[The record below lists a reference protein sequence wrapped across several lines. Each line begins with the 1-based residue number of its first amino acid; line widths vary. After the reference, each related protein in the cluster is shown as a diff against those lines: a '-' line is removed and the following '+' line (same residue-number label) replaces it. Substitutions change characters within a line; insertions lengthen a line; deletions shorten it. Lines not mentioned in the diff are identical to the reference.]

1 MSEPSASDR
10 IAITTAA
17 GRRSRPRFA
26 LSGNPLAPSTYLLRN
41 LGKTVP
47 LVGVILLAVML
58 IAGIVSMID
67 SIPLSIQTIYGY
79 SRFFL
84 AVSPRG
90 DPTLP
95 RKLIS
100 EIERGAPVPIERVM
114 LCRASGAQVMSV
126 VGKWPFTVL
135 GLSQG
140 DMRYFLKR
148 MGVKDADIHG
158 RLPAVAAPEA
168 VISGPVAKNLGL
180 RLGSTLLSPQD
191 KDNYSPLAVK
201 VVGIVDSPEW
211 LMIDDVQYQRLHHLW
226 PTDGVLVFARNLR
239 DEDKLD
245 RWAFKALK
253 GQRALPIAYFDLE
266 RETNDTFRILYRV
279 LDVVIATLVI
289 VIAVMMG
296 MLMNIYQ
303 SQRIIE
309 YGLLQAIGYTRR
321 RLMARALTETAAV
334 LTLGWI
340 LGMCAAGLL
349 LRLVDASLMEPHAF
363 VMSIFDAHAVGY
375 TATVP
380 AAILA
385 VSSATVALRFRRF
398 DPVSIV
404 ERRLV

>member
-1 MSEPSASDR
+1 MSEPSASEQV
-10 IAITTAA
+10 TASTSA
-17 GRRSRPRFA
+17 ERRSGARVVA
-26 LSGNPLAPSTYLLRN
+26 IGNPLAPSTYLLRN
-41 LGKTVP
+41 LGKTLP
-47 LVGVILLAVML
+47 LIGVILLAVML

-67 SIPLSIQTIYGY
+67 SIPLSIRTIYGY

-95 RKLIS
+95 KKVIKQ
-100 EIERGAPVPIERVM
+100 IESGTPVPIGRVV
-114 LCRASGAQVMSV
+114 LCRASGAQVMSL

-135 GLSQG
+135 GLTHD

-148 MGVKDADIHG
+148 IGVSDADIHG
-158 RLPAVAAPEA
+158 RLPVEAAPEA
-168 VISGPVAKNLGL
+168 VVSRPVAKNLGL
-180 RLGSTLLSPQD
+180 KLGSTLLSPQD

-201 VVGIVDSPEW
+201 VVGIVDTPEW
-211 LMIDDVQYQRLHHLW
+211 LMLDDVVYQRLHHLW

-239 DEDKLD
+239 DQDKLD
-245 RWAFKALK
+245 RWAFNALK
-253 GQRALPIAYFDLE
+253 GRRALPIAYFDLE
-266 RETNDTFRILYRV
+266 RETNETFSILYRI

-289 VIAVMMG
+289 VLAVMMG

-321 RLMARALTETAAV
+321 RLMARALTETATV
-334 LTLGWI
+334 LVLGWM
-340 LGMCAAGLL
+340 LGLGAASLL
-349 LRLVDASLMEPHAF
+349 LRVVDALIMEPHAF
-363 VMSIFDAHAVGY
+363 VISIFDANAVGY

-380 AAILA
+380 IAILA
-385 VSSATVALRFRRF
+385 VASATVALRFRRF